1 MGRFC
6 YYGGGRGIKTL
17 GIVLMAAGF
26 LILLLSMPSWMW
38 ASLAGIVLVSV
49 GFLCWR
55 FG

>member
-6 YYGGGRGIKTL
+6 FNGGGRGAKAL

-26 LILLLSMPSWMW
+26 LILLLSVPSWMW
-38 ASLAGIVLVSV
+38 ASLAGIVLISV
-49 GFLCWR
+49 GFLIWR

>member
-17 GIVLMAAGF
+17 GFVLMAAGF

-38 ASLAGIVLVSV
+38 AAILGIALISV
-49 GFLCWR
+49 GFLIWR